1 MKISRCPKVI
11 PAMAVVAAALLMM
24 MGVAAGCGAGAGG
37 TSTSD
42 AIQGAET
49 TQAGRSTVTLTDQ
62 AGRTVT
68 VPNPIKSVYCTSP
81 MGTNLM
87 YMLAP
92 DMLVGWNISPT
103 ALEKQYI
110 PEQYRSVVGLGGWF
124 GKNTTGNVEEII
136 KRAPDVVLSLGTL
149 DAAAISDADRIQGLL
164 NIPVIIIDGSLVKS
178 GDTLRYI
185 GKLLGVE
192 ARAEELAA
200 YCDGVIEEA
209 QANTAKLPESKRV
222 GVYYAEGNKGLNT
235 DQEGSEHTEV
245 LELVG
250 GANVAQVEQV
260 SEYGMAAVS
269 LEQVLAWNPET
280 ILVASDPAQE
290 SNVYEQITT
299 SSDWATITAVKE
311 KRVYQVPRGPFDWFD
326 RPPSISR
333 ILGVRWLGNL
343 LYPDLYR
350 YDIRAEV
357 KAFYKLFYH
366 FDPSD
371 AQLQE
376 LMARAVR
383 IQ

>member
-1 MKISRCPKVI
+1 
-11 PAMAVVAAALLMM
+11 
-24 MGVAAGCGAGAGG
+24 
-37 TSTSD
+37 
-42 AIQGAET
+42 
-49 TQAGRSTVTLTDQ
+49 
-62 AGRTVT
+62 
-68 VPNPIKSVYCTSP
+68 
-81 MGTNLM
+81 
-87 YMLAP
+87 
-92 DMLVGWNISPT
+92 VGWNISPT

-164 NIPVIIIDGSLVKS
+164 NIPVIIIDGSLVRS

-209 QANTAKLPESKRV
+209 RANTAKLPESKRV

-250 GANVAQVEQV
+250 GANVAQVDQV

-299 SSDWATITAVKE
+299 SSDWATVTAVKE

-333 ILGVRWLGNL
+333 ILGIRWLGNL

-350 YDIRAEV
+350 YDMKAEV

-371 AQLQE
+371 SQLQE

>member
-1 MKISRCPKVI
+1 MKITRCPKVR

-24 MGVAAGCGAGAGG
+24 MGVAAGCGPGAGG

-42 AIQGAET
+42 AIQGAEA
-49 TQAGRSTVTLTDQ
+49 TQTGRSTVTLTDQ

-164 NIPVIIIDGSLVKS
+164 NIPVIIIDGSLVRS

-209 QANTAKLPESKRV
+209 RANTAKLPESKRV

-250 GANVAQVEQV
+250 GANVAQVDQV

-299 SSDWATITAVKE
+299 SSDWATVTAVKE

-333 ILGVRWLGNL
+333 ILGIRWLGNL

-350 YDIRAEV
+350 YDMKAEV